1 MEEIVNLIGSDS
13 SASDIS
19 DRIKDVL
26 YAKAA
31 ERINTIRPTVGA
43 SMFGDQQSQF
53 RRIKNNDKNLIS
65 WHGIRSCTQ
74 YSNLFR

>member
-1 MEEIVNLIGSDS
+1 MEEIVNLVGSDS

-31 ERINTIRPTVGA
+31 ERINTIRPTVGV
-43 SMFGDQQSQF
+43 SMFDGPEES
-53 RRIKNNDKNLIS
+53 KEES
-65 WHGIRSCTQ
+65 EE
-74 YSNLFR
+74 

>member
-19 DRIKDVL
+19 DKIKDVL

-31 ERINTIRPTVGA
+31 ERIDGIRPTVGT
-43 SMFGDQQSQF
+43 SMFD
-53 RRIKNNDKNLIS
+53 D
-65 WHGIRSCTQ
+65 
-74 YSNLFR
+74 SNLDTEEEQDG

>member
-19 DRIKDVL
+19 DKIKDVL
-26 YAKAA
+26 YSKAS

-43 SMFGDQQSQF
+43 SMFD
-53 RRIKNNDKNLIS
+53 D
-65 WHGIRSCTQ
+65 
-74 YSNLFR
+74 SNLDTEEDQGE